1 MNFNIDEYVELFNR
15 PLEYYSSRDL
25 WNLIKK
31 RLDLASCFLDRKG
44 DRLTVIHLIKKF
56 YENVPAKNFEH
67 FLEIQDTVSPLE
79 LAEQFQHYIIPE
91 YLKKMPKNNE
101 LQELQVLYTQVYL
114 FEILAAISLVTSTDT
129 IHLSISIFHNIV
141 YTEDV
146 PPFVENGRNLLYAV
160 LNRLDKAKV
169 AHQRK
174 SYDKLNIKLI
184 QKKYP
189 KIAQPIQ
196 FIVSKYL

>member
-56 YENVPAKNFEH
+56 YENVQAKNFEH
-67 FLEIQDTVSPLE
+67 FLEIQDTVSPTE
-79 LAEQFQHYIIPE
+79 LATQFKNYIIPN
-91 YLKKMPKNNE
+91 YLKKMPRENE
-101 LQELQVLYTQVYL
+101 LQELQVIYTQVYL
-114 FEILAAISLVTSTDT
+114 FEILSAISLVTTTDT
-129 IHLSISIFHNIV
+129 IHLSISIV

-146 PPFVENGRNLLYAV
+146 PPFVINGRKLLYAV
-160 LNRLDKAKV
+160 LTKINK
-169 AHQRK
+169 
-174 SYDKLNIKLI
+174 IKE
-184 QKKYP
+184 
-189 KIAQPIQ
+189 Q

>member
-1 MNFNIDEYVELFNR
+1 MNFNIDEYLELFNR
-15 PLEYYSSRDL
+15 PEGYSDRDL

-31 RLDLASCFLDRKG
+31 RLNLSSCFYDFKG
-44 DRLTVIHLIKKF
+44 NRLTVINLIKKF
-56 YENVPAKNFEH
+56 YENVPDKNFEH
-67 FLEIQDTVSPLE
+67 FLEIQDTVSQGE
-79 LAEQFQHYIIPE
+79 LAEQFKNYIIWN

-101 LQELQVLYTQVYL
+101 LQELQVIYTQVYF
-114 FEILAAISLVTSTDT
+114 FEILSAISLVNSTGMID
-129 IHLSISIFHNIV
+129 LSISIFYKID
-141 YTEDV
+141 YEEDV
-146 PPFVENGRNLLYAV
+146 PPFVINGRNLLKAV
-160 LNRLDKAKV
+160 LNKLNKV
-169 AHQRK
+169 KEQYQRK

>member
-1 MNFNIDEYVELFNR
+1 MNFNIDEYLELFNR
-15 PLEYYSSRDL
+15 SEGCSNRDL

-31 RLDLASCFLDRKG
+31 RLNLSSCFYYLKG
-44 DRLTVIHLIKKF
+44 DRLTVINLIKKF

-67 FLEIQDTVSPLE
+67 FLEIQDTVSQGE

-101 LQELQVLYTQVYL
+101 LQQLQIIYTQIYL

-146 PPFVENGRNLLYAV
+146 PPFVENGRKLLYAV
-160 LNRLDKAKV
+160 LNKLNKLKEE
-169 AHQRK
+169 HQRK
-174 SYDKLNIKLI
+174 SYDKLNIKLL

-189 KIAQPIQ
+189 KIAHPLE

>member
-1 MNFNIDEYVELFNR
+1 MNFNTEEYLELYNHPEGFS
-15 PLEYYSSRDL
+15 YRDL

-31 RLDLASCFLDRKG
+31 RLDLASSFYDLKG
-44 DRLTVIHLIKKF
+44 NRLTVINLIKKF
-56 YENVPAKNFEH
+56 YENVQAKNFEY
-67 FLEIQDTVSPLE
+67 FLEIQDTVSQTE
-79 LAEQFQHYIIPE
+79 LAEQFKNYIIPN
-91 YLKKMPKNNE
+91 YLKKMPRENE
-101 LQELQVLYTQVYL
+101 LQELQVIYTQVYL
-114 FEILAAISLVTSTDT
+114 FEILSAISLVTNTDT

-146 PPFVENGRNLLYAV
+146 PPFVINGRNLLKAV
-160 LNRLDKAKV
+160 LTKINKIKEQY
-169 AHQRK
+169 QRK
-174 SYDKLNIKLI
+174 SYDKLNIKLL